1 MNVVSVENLT
11 KSYGEKLLFRDIS
24 FGIAYGQRIA
34 LIAGNGSGKSTLL
47 KIILGQEIPDSG
59 KVTFRQDVSVGYME
73 QEPRFEEGKSV
84 YDTLF
89 YTSSPVQ
96 HAYTRYTQANES
108 GNKEELEKAIL
119 QMDALQAWDYE
130 SKVSQILTR
139 LQINWL
145 KQPVESL
152 SGGQLKR
159 LALARVLLQ
168 EPKLLILDEPT
179 NHLDIDMIEWL
190 ENYVVRNNCTLF
202 LVTHD
207 RYFLDS
213 ICTDI
218 YELDAQ
224 TIYRYQ
230 GNFAYFV
237 EKKAQR
243 EAAEQSELEKNKNLY
258 RRELEWM
265 RKMPR
270 ARGTKSKSRKEDFYE
285 LQDKI
290 SGKRVEDT
298 LQLQVKMNRIGGK
311 ILEMK
316 KVYKAYGE
324 TTILKGFDYTF
335 RKGERLGIVG
345 KNGSGK
351 STFLNL
357 ITGLEQPDSGKINL
371 GETIITGYFSQKG
384 LKLNEEK
391 RVIEVVKEIADVIP
405 LGDGSKLSAAEFLRL
420 FRFPSEMH
428 YTYVSRLSGGE
439 KKRLYLL
446 TVLIRNPNFLILDE
460 PTNDLDLLTLSTLEE
475 FLLHYPGCL
484 IIVSHDRYFM
494 DKLTDHL
501 LVFEGNGQVTGYTGT
516 YTAFRESRKVEEKKQ
531 QQTVKSTIQES
542 VSAKKTAE
550 KLTFNEKFELE
561 QLSKQLPE
569 LEEKKESLLR
579 EMETAASDHEKLQTI
594 SVQIQE
600 LSDEIDTKTMRWF
613 ELSEKEGT

>member
-475 FLLHYPGCL
+475 FLLLYPGCL

-550 KLTFNEKFELE
+550 KLTFKEKFELE

>member
-179 NHLDIDMIEWL
+179 NHLDIDAIEWL

-475 FLLHYPGCL
+475 FLLLYPGCL

-550 KLTFNEKFELE
+550 KLTFKEKFELE

>member
-550 KLTFNEKFELE
+550 KLTFKEKFELE